1 MLRFE
6 RRILSIGT
14 CAAVGLLASMMGSAL
29 ADMVKLTQSE
39 AITHISGK
47 TETWT
52 KGGGYYAEDGSMQI
66 VWKGKESKGSWQVK
80 ADGQVCMVVEAWGA
94 SEECHEYVN
103 DDGVVKLLY
112 EGNARV
118 AEINDG
124 NQISSF

>member
-1 MLRFE
+1 MACFEQRFHFVGV
-6 RRILSIGT
+6 S
-14 CAAVGLLASMMGSAL
+14 AAIGLLASLMGPAL

-39 AITHISGK
+39 VMAHISGK

-52 KGGGYYAEDGSMQI
+52 KGGGYYAEDGSMQV
-66 VWKGKESKGSWQVK
+66 VWKGEESKGSWQAK
-80 ADGQVCMVVEAWGA
+80 DDGQVCMVVEAWGA

-103 DDGVVKLLY
+103 DDGVVKLLF

-118 AEINDG
+118 AEIKDG